1 MTYRGPDPYQFLD
14 VRNHGFVRVAVAV
27 PRVHLSNPWKNVVSH
42 LKEIEDL
49 YLDHG
54 AYYILCPELGLT
66 GYSCGDL
73 FLSEMLQTSALKE
86 LGYLIEKTKN
96 WSVMVTVGLPIMVD
110 DMLFNVA
117 VTFHAGEILAVAP
130 KSYPPEYREF
140 YELRH
145 FARASEAKS
154 KMITLLGQEVPF
166 GNDIL
171 IRSLE
176 HPNFVLHTEIC
187 EDIWVPIPPSAHAA
201 LAGATV
207 LANLSAS
214 NITIG
219 KSEYRE
225 TLVVGS
231 SGKNLAVQ
239 MYSAA
244 GYGESSTDLAWDGDG
259 LIAERGTLLV
269 RTERFKRES
278 QSIVTDVD
286 LGNLIQ
292 ERSRQSSFRQNGKD
306 EGREF
311 RTIDLDVENVEF
323 EKPRLKG
330 KNPFSTPYLFLERK
344 IEKHPFVPTDPAKR
358 DIRCYETFMIQATA
372 LARRLDQLPPSMRK
386 VILGVSG
393 GQDSTHAVNVAVFAT
408 DLLGLPRTNVIGITM
423 PGLGTTDRTKNN
435 ALRLMQAL
443 GVTVLEIPITP
454 VALEIFRSIDHDP
467 KLENLTFENVQA
479 WSRKFI
485 ELSIAC
491 KEEGIVLGA
500 GDLSELMLGWTTMF
514 GDHASHYGI
523 NAGVPKT
530 LISYLIKWTSD
541 VIYKDQSEVRQILE
555 DILSTP
561 ISPELLSADQG
572 QIAQKTE
579 GIIGPYELHDFF
591 GYYFVRFGMSPAKIA
606 RMAHHAFGSQY
617 SIAEIKKWLSL
628 FITRFFRSQ
637 NKRSCLPDGPK
648 VGLTCV
654 SPRGDW
660 RMPSDADPEIWLDS
674 LESEVPT
681 ELPDL
686 SV

>member
-1 MTYRGPDPYQFLD
+1 MIYRGPDPYAFLD
-14 VRNHGFVRVAVAV
+14 VRNHGFVRVAVAI
-27 PRVHLSNPWKNVVSH
+27 PRVHLSNSWKNASSH
-42 LKEIEDL
+42 LREIEDL
-49 YLDHG
+49 YLNQG
-54 AYYILCPELGLT
+54 VYYILCPELGLT

-73 FLSEMLQTSALKE
+73 FLSETLQSSARKA
-86 LGYLIEKTKN
+86 LGYLLEKTKN
-96 WSVMVTVGLPIMVD
+96 WNVMITVGLPLMVD

-117 VTFHAGEILAVAP
+117 VTFHAGEILAVVP

-154 KMITLLGQEVPF
+154 RIITLLGQEVPF
-166 GNDIL
+166 GNDVL

-176 HPNFVLHTEIC
+176 HPTFVLHTEIC

-225 TLVVGS
+225 MLVVGS
-231 SGKNLAVQ
+231 SGKNIAVQ

-259 LIAERGTLLV
+259 LIAERGVLLA
-269 RTERFKRES
+269 RTERFKRTS
-278 QSIVTDVD
+278 QSIVIDVD

-306 EGREF
+306 EGRGF
-311 RTIDLDVENVEF
+311 RAIDLCVENVDF

-330 KNPFSTPYLFLERK
+330 KDPFSTPQLFFERR

-358 DIRCYETFMIQATA
+358 DIRCHETFMIQATA
-372 LARRLDQLPPSMRK
+372 LARRLEFLPPNMRR
-386 VILGVSG
+386 VILGISG
-393 GQDSTHAVNVAVFAT
+393 GQDSTHALNVAVYAM
-408 DLLGLPRTNVIGITM
+408 DLLGLPRTSVIAITM
-423 PGLGTTDRTKNN
+423 PGLGTTGRTKDN
-435 ALRLMQAL
+435 ALRLAKAL
-443 GVTVLEIPITP
+443 GVTIKEVPITP
-454 VALEIFRSIDHDP
+454 LVLELFRSVGHDP
-467 KLENLTFENVQA
+467 NEKDLVFENVQA
-479 WSRKFI
+479 WMRKLI

-491 KEEGIVLGA
+491 DKGIDLGA

-514 GDHASHYGI
+514 GDHASHYGV

-530 LISYLIKWTSD
+530 LISYLIRWTAD
-541 VIYKDQSEVRQILE
+541 EIFKNEPEVQATLR
-555 DILSTP
+555 DILATP
-561 ISPELLSADQG
+561 ISPELLPADNGKITQR
-572 QIAQKTE
+572 TE
-579 GIIGPYELHDFF
+579 DIIGPYELHDFF
-591 GYYFVRFGMSPAKIA
+591 GYYLVRFGMSPLKIA
-606 RMAHHAFGSQY
+606 RLAHHAFDGKY
-617 SIAEIKKWLSL
+617 SIAEIKKWLEV

-660 RMPSDADPEIWLDS
+660 RMPSDANPTIWL
-674 LESEVPT
+674 ENWAKI
-681 ELPDL
+681 PDL
-686 SV
+686 VP

>member
-1 MTYRGPDPYQFLD
+1 
-14 VRNHGFVRVAVAV
+14 
-27 PRVHLSNPWKNVVSH
+27 
-42 LKEIEDL
+42 
-49 YLDHG
+49 
-54 AYYILCPELGLT
+54 
-66 GYSCGDL
+66 
-73 FLSEMLQTSALKE
+73 
-86 LGYLIEKTKN
+86 
-96 WSVMVTVGLPIMVD
+96 MVD

-154 KMITLLGQEVPF
+154 KTINLLGQEVPF

-176 HPNFVLHTEIC
+176 HPSFVLHTEIC

-259 LIAERGTLLV
+259 LIAERGALLV

-292 ERSRQSSFRQNGKD
+292 ERSRQSSFRENGKD

-311 RTIDLDVENVEF
+311 RTVDLCVESVEF

-330 KNPFSTPYLFLERK
+330 KNPFSTPNLFLERK

-372 LARRLDQLPPSMRK
+372 LARRLEQLPPSMRK

-393 GQDSTHAVNVAVFAT
+393 GQDSTHALDVAVFAT
-408 DLLGLPRTNVIGITM
+408 DLLGLPRVSVIGITM

-435 ALRLMQAL
+435 AIRLMQAL
-443 GVTVLEIPITP
+443 GVTILEIPITP
-454 VALEIFRSIDHDP
+454 VALEIFRSIGHDP
-467 KLENLTFENVQA
+467 TVENLTFENVQA
-479 WSRKFI
+479 WARKFT
-485 ELSIAC
+485 ELSVAC
-491 KEEGIVLGA
+491 ERSGIVLGA

-541 VIYKDQSEVRQILE
+541 VIYKDQPEVQRVLE

-606 RMAHHAFGSQY
+606 RMAHHAFGTQY
-617 SIAEIKKWLSL
+617 SIAEIKKWLNL

-660 RMPSDADPEIWLDS
+660 RMPSDADPQIWLDS
-674 LESEVPT
+674 LESEVPS